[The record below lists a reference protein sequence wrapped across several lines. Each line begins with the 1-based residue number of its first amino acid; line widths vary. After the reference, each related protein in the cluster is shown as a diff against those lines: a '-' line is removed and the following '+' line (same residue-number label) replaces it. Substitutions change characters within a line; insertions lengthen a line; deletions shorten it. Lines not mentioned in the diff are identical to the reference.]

1 MKLDMNCRIMERLRL
16 MRQHSVLC
24 DLEVFSNDGVKRR
37 IHSCVW
43 VAAFEEC
50 RNLLSNKYK
59 GCGNKLSKI
68 KLSKVN
74 SDMLSTIIDF
84 IYGEEISS
92 IPVGLDGALKE
103 LGFQDFKYYLNSGLS
118 DYMCNQRS
126 PENCSA
132 NDNDKLKIQQI
143 SESISTNLY
152 PDSHHDENLQLKDE
166 IVEANTVNSAL
177 PSCTQNDIQQTIE
190 STENYMSSV
199 HVKLEPVESM
209 EDTWNT
215 SEQTNDQMGNI
226 QIFSKQEADDQT
238 VTVCVKYDCAM
249 NSDDGEELTCE
260 KQSQCQPS
268 ISAGKSVEKDKEI
281 LNDLMKEVPIP
292 QQSNAVYIA
301 SNSLPIMKPSTTSE
315 SGQIAKNPP
324 ILPKFSSNQ
333 GDIVTVATFLSFAEL
348 QKQGKSWKLQENLVP
363 IPMSGNSVDTFN
375 KLPIFPQNSQS
386 KCVGEKKSRG
396 RPKVPET
403 EKVKVSNKSQKKSTV
418 NKGPRNS
425 TPKAATVNH
434 NKVNLDAKT
443 STSFTAVGQN
453 NVLLTSS
460 CSTSTTHSVQVPMVM
475 QSQNITKCTSVINN
489 RTVVTSNV
497 QPKLPIP
504 MNHSSAPTP
513 VRIGQ
518 PGNGIFH
525 TMIPCVDFNDSIPI
539 GCIHSV
545 APRIHSNLLL
555 APKSSISECIPQQSL
570 ASKDSKQG
578 IGGNTLFSIP
588 TSNQYIITGNSGQV
602 TQVFPASSMPITSTL
617 QPNLLNT
624 VSAPKPSIK
633 QKAMGK
639 SLSAPILPKNYSPVN
654 VHKSVQTYR
663 EIKPKLRNPS
673 FIASNADNTKSKDRE
688 LRNPEHGNKSLELP
702 KSPNQRSK
710 QPETINHEDA
720 KPMRKPRKRTRS
732 LQNNKTLLNEPLDK
746 YILDNV
752 KKTKRNV
759 SSTLKIKMNAINP
772 QSRFMKR
779 KNPKDMVAELFK
791 NSTVAEFQSTPK
803 KT

>member
-16 MRQHSVLC
+16 MRQRSVLC

-59 GCGNKLSKI
+59 GSGKKLAKI
-68 KLSKVN
+68 ELSNVN
-74 SDMLSTIIDF
+74 ADMLSTIIDF
-84 IYGEEISS
+84 IYGEEICS

-118 DYMCNQRS
+118 DYVCTGNQRS
-126 PENCSA
+126 PVNCSA
-132 NDNDKLKIQQI
+132 NDNDKLKNQ
-143 SESISTNLY
+143 SILENTSSNLH
-152 PDSHHDENLQLKDE
+152 PDSLHENLKVKDE
-166 IVEANTVNSAL
+166 IFEDNTVNTAS
-177 PSCTQNDIQQTIE
+177 SSGTQTDTQQIIE
-190 STENYMSSV
+190 PTENYMSSV
-199 HVKLEPVESM
+199 QVKLEPVESM

-215 SEQTNDQMGNI
+215 GGETNDQMGNVK
-226 QIFSKQEADDQT
+226 IFSKQEADDQT
-238 VTVCVKYDCAM
+238 VTVCVKYDCAV
-249 NSDDGEELTCE
+249 NNDDGEELTCE
-260 KQSQCQPS
+260 KQLQCQPS

-281 LNDLMKEVPIP
+281 LDNLSKEVQIP
-292 QQSNAVYIA
+292 QQSKAVYTA
-301 SNSLPIMKPSTTSE
+301 SNSLPITKPSTTSE

-324 ILPKFSSNQ
+324 ILPKFSSYH

-375 KLPIFPQNSQS
+375 KLPIFPQSSQS
-386 KCVGEKKSRG
+386 KCLGEKKSRG

-403 EKVKVSNKSQKKSTV
+403 EKAKVSNKCHQKSSV
-418 NKGPRNS
+418 NKGPGNS
-425 TPKAATVNH
+425 APKTTTMNN
-434 NKVNLDAKT
+434 NKMNPDTNT
-443 STSFTAVGQN
+443 SMFFTAAGQN

-460 CSTSTTHSVQVPMVM
+460 GGTSTTHPVQVSMVM
-475 QSQNITKCTSVINN
+475 QSQSITKCTNVLNS

-504 MNHSSAPTP
+504 MNLSPVPTP

-518 PGNGIFH
+518 PGNRIVH

-539 GCIHSV
+539 GCIRSV
-545 APRIHSNLLL
+545 APRIHSSVLLS
-555 APKSSISECIPQQSL
+555 PKSSISECIPQQSL
-570 ASKDSKQG
+570 ASKQV

-588 TSNQYIITGNSGQV
+588 SSNQYIIPSNSG
-602 TQVFPASSMPITSTL
+602 QVFPASTIPITSTL

-624 VSAPKPSIK
+624 GSAPKPCMK

-639 SLSAPILPKNYSPVN
+639 SLSAPILPKKCSPVN

-663 EIKPKLRNPS
+663 EIKPKLRNPT
-673 FIASNADNTKSKDRE
+673 FIASSADNTKSKDQE
-688 LRNPEHGNKSLELP
+688 LRNTEPVNKSLEIP
-702 KSPNQRSK
+702 QSPNQRLE
-710 QPETINHEDA
+710 QPQTINPEDA

-752 KKTKRNV
+752 KKTKKNV
-759 SSTLKIKMNAINP
+759 PSTLKIKMNAINP

>member
-1 MKLDMNCRIMERLRL
+1 MERLRL
-16 MRQHSVLC
+16 MRQHNVLC

-43 VAAFEEC
+43 AAAFEEC
-50 RNLLSNKYK
+50 RNLLSNRYK

-68 KLSKVN
+68 ELSKVN
-74 SDMLSTIIDF
+74 ADMLSTIIDF

-132 NDNDKLKIQQI
+132 NDNDKLKNQRI
-143 SESISTNLY
+143 SENTSSNLY
-152 PDSHHDENLQLKDE
+152 PDSLHDENLQVKDE
-166 IVEANTVNSAL
+166 IVEDNTVNSAL
-177 PSCTQNDIQQTIE
+177 SSGTQNDIQQTIE
-190 STENYMSSV
+190 PNENYMSSV
-199 HVKLEPVESM
+199 QVKLEPVESM
-209 EDTWNT
+209 EDTWKT
-215 SEQTNDQMGNI
+215 DEETNDQMGNI
-226 QIFSKQEADDQT
+226 KIFSKQGADDQT

-249 NSDDGEELTCE
+249 NNDDGEELTCE
-260 KQSQCQPS
+260 KQLQCQPS
-268 ISAGKSVEKDKEI
+268 ISAEKSVEKDKEI
-281 LNDLMKEVPIP
+281 LNNLSEEVPIP
-292 QQSNAVYIA
+292 QQSKAVYIA
-301 SNSLPIMKPSTTSE
+301 SNSLPITKPSTTSE

-333 GDIVTVATFLSFAEL
+333 GDVVTVATFLSFAEL

-403 EKVKVSNKSQKKSTV
+403 EKAKVSNKSQKKSTV
-418 NKGPRNS
+418 NKGPENS
-425 TPKAATVNH
+425 TPKATTVNH

-443 STSFTAVGQN
+443 STTFTAAGQN

-460 CSTSTTHSVQVPMVM
+460 CSTFTTHPVQVSMVM
-475 QSQNITKCTSVINN
+475 QSQSITKCTNVINS

-504 MNHSSAPTP
+504 MNLSSVPTP
-513 VRIGQ
+513 VRIAHAQ
-518 PGNGIFH
+518 PGNGIVH

-539 GCIHSV
+539 GCIRSV
-545 APRIHSNLLL
+545 APRIHSNVLLS
-555 APKSSISECIPQQSL
+555 PKSSISECIPQLSL
-570 ASKDSKQG
+570 ASKVSKQV

-588 TSNQYIITGNSGQV
+588 SSNQYIITSNSG
-602 TQVFPASSMPITSTL
+602 QVFPASTIPITSTL
-617 QPNLLNT
+617 HPNLLNT
-624 VSAPKPSIK
+624 VSAPKPSMK
-633 QKAMGK
+633 RKAMGK
-639 SLSAPILPKNYSPVN
+639 SLSAPILPNKCSPVN

-663 EIKPKLRNPS
+663 EIKPKLRNPT
-673 FIASNADNTKSKDRE
+673 FIASSADNTKSKDQE
-688 LRNPEHGNKSLELP
+688 LRNTEPVNNSLELP
-702 KSPNQRSK
+702 KSPNQRLE
-710 QPETINHEDA
+710 QPQAITPEDA

-732 LQNNKTLLNEPLDK
+732 QQNNKTLLNEPLDK

-752 KKTKRNV
+752 KKTKKNV